1 MKRLLIIP
9 LTLCILSACGTHAQ
23 VRSVSTITPTA
34 TTTPTATPTA
44 TSTAA
49 PTFTPT
55 TPPTATATEAFTPSP
70 VPTELVARPTAPA
83 ALSLQGDPVRG
94 EQLFRVGDN
103 SAPPCIS
110 CHALAESRFG
120 IGPVMVDV
128 ETRAASRRPGMPVKD
143 YLYQSI
149 TDPWVYVVP
158 GYRNIMPGVYLE
170 LYDDQ
175 DLADLIAFL
184 LSR

>member
-1 MKRLLIIP
+1 MKRLLIVLISV
-9 LTLCILSACGTHAQ
+9 CVLSACGTHAQ
-23 VRSVSTITPTA
+23 VRSVSTVTPTA
-34 TTTPTATPTA
+34 TASQTA
-44 TSTAA
+44 TSTAT
-49 PTFTPT
+49 PTHTPTATPT
-55 TPPTATATEAFTPSP
+55 TPPTATATQTDTPSP
-70 VPTELVARPTAPA
+70 APTDSAAEPTAPP
-83 ALSLQGDPVRG
+83 ALSLEGDPVRG

-120 IGPVMVDV
+120 LGPAMIDV
-128 ETRAASRRPGMPVKD
+128 QTRVSSRRPGTPANV

-149 TDPWVYVVP
+149 TDPWQYIVP
-158 GYRNIMPGVYLE
+158 GYRNIMPGVYFE